1 MSSSLTAYPAYLA
14 QSTSASPW
22 KSFRE
27 TWTFC
32 SILVLGWKRNMKET
46 QTEMN
51 RFLNKFQILM
61 RFWYWILTQLLIQNS
76 SQWCI
81 SRWDNSQLCSG
92 KKKKRVYAG
101 QCFFLLSWPF
111 RYQVIPSQIFL
122 RNMCLSICISWH
134 RSGLSFNTCPIQM
147 KTTLSLKNS
156 LILWKWRGL

>member
-92 KKKKRVYAG
+92 KKKKEFMLASVFFYYLGLSDTKLYLLKYSWEICACLYVYLDTVVD
-101 QCFFLLSWPF
+101 FLL
-111 RYQVIPSQIFL
+111 ILAPS
-122 RNMCLSICISWH
+122 
-134 RSGLSFNTCPIQM
+134 
-147 KTTLSLKNS
+147 K
-156 LILWKWRGL
+156 WKQP